1 MSMARWP
8 HRLLVVAVGLTGAL
22 CAGEAFAQETETRQV
37 DLPKFNPA
45 PAGDR
50 FFGVPSPYAA
60 GDMTFH
66 AMVML
71 DYAREPLVLVRE
83 SDDETEDLGAVVS
96 DQMFIHVGLNFSI
109 LSRIAISA
117 SMPFAVLSQG
127 DAPSG
132 GTVAFAEPE
141 GAAVGDLRLGARFR
155 LFGEYHDPFQI
166 GIGGYFWMPT
176 GFDNSYVSD
185 GSFRAQPQLLMGGR
199 ADRFI
204 WSVMAGPTLKTSSTD
219 LAGVQLGHQMN
230 WGAGIGVLLLD
241 KRTLQIHAETSGGV
255 DVQEPDAR
263 STNAEIIA
271 GLKWRLPSVEFL
283 ELGLGAGPGLT
294 TGIGTPA
301 VRGVFQFA
309 YTPVIEEAKADSD
322 GDGIY
327 DDVDAC
333 PKVPGVASDDP
344 AKHGC
349 PPEGDRDK
357 DTILDKVDACP
368 DEPGKPNKDPKKH
381 GCPDRD
387 TDKDGILDEV
397 DACPNEPGVASDD
410 PKKNGCPVHDKDGDG
425 VIDEEDACIDIPG
438 VKTTDPKTN
447 GCPPDT
453 DGDGFRDDQDAC
465 PKEKG
470 VDDPDP
476 SKRGCPKL
484 VRFTDKEIVI
494 LEQVQFDF
502 GKATIKAVSNPL
514 LDSVAQVLK
523 EHPEV
528 LKVEVQ
534 GHTDN
539 KGAKALNQK
548 LSEAR
553 AKSVMEA
560 LVKRGLDASR
570 LESKGYGMD
579 QPLEG
584 TVKTQTDAQREKNR
598 RVQFIVK
605 DKKPVAV
612 EEVKKGV
619 APSGTPAPAPA
630 PAPAPKPKP

>member
-1 MSMARWP
+1 MKMARW
-8 HRLLVVAVGLTGAL
+8 LSGWLALAAGLSAVFAVHD
-22 CAGEAFAQETETRQV
+22 ANAQETSGEVGKV
-37 DLPKFNPA
+37 DLPRFHPS

-60 GDMTFH
+60 GEATLH
-66 AMVML
+66 AMAML
-71 DYAREPLVLVRE
+71 DYAREPLVLVR
-83 SDDETEDLGAVVS
+83 DTGDETEDIGSIVS

-109 LSRIAISA
+109 INRIAISA
-117 SMPFAVLSQG
+117 SMPFAILSQG

-132 GTVAFAEPE
+132 GDTVFSEPT

-155 LFGEYHDPFQI
+155 LFGEYHEAFQI

-176 GFDNSYVSD
+176 GFDSSYVSD

-204 WSVMAGPTLKTSSTD
+204 WSVMAGPTLKTSTSD
-219 LAGVQLGHQMN
+219 IASVQLGHQMN
-230 WGAGIGVLLLD
+230 WGAGVGVLLLD
-241 KRTLQIHAETSGGV
+241 ERTLQLGLETTGGV
-255 DVQEPDAR
+255 DVQEPDSR
-263 STNAEIIA
+263 STNAELMA
-271 GLKWRLPSVEFL
+271 GVKWRLPSVEFL

-309 YTPVIEEAKADSD
+309 YTPVIEEAKADTD
-322 GDGIY
+322 GDGIF

-333 PKVPGVASDDP
+333 PTVPGVKSDDP

-357 DTILDKVDACP
+357 DTILDKDDACP
-368 DEPGKPNKDPKKH
+368 DEPGKPNADPKKH
-381 GCPDRD
+381 GCPERDR
-387 TDKDGILDEV
+387 DKDGILDDV
-397 DACPNEPGVASDD
+397 DACPDEPGVASDD
-410 PKKNGCPVHDKDGDG
+410 PKKNGCPVQDKDGDG
-425 VIDEEDACIDIPG
+425 VPDDEDACVDIPG
-438 VKTTDPKTN
+438 VKTDDPKTN

-465 PKEKG
+465 PREKG
-470 VDDPDP
+470 VDDKDP

-484 VRFTDKEIVI
+484 VRFTDSEIVI

-502 GKATIKAVSNPL
+502 GKSSIRAVSNPL

-528 LKVEVQ
+528 LKIEVQ

-539 KGAKALNQK
+539 RGAKVINQR

-553 AKSVMEA
+553 AKAVMEA
-560 LVKRGLDASR
+560 LVKRGVEQTR
-570 LESKGYGMD
+570 LESKGFGMD
-579 QPLEG
+579 TPLAG
-584 TVKTQTDAQREKNR
+584 TVKKQTDAEREKNR

-605 DKKPVAV
+605 EKKPVPV

-619 APSGTPAPAPA
+619 APT
-630 PAPAPKPKP
+630 PKP